1 MRILNLFYKN
11 INSLE
16 GEGRIDFAQGPIAE
30 SGVFAITGP
39 NGSGK
44 TSILDVITLALYGE
58 TFRFSKPADHVIT
71 KNTEQGIAQ
80 VEFALGGEIYRSSWQ
95 ANRDNNPPS
104 MSLSRISGEA
114 EQMLAE
120 NASQVRQQLSELT
133 GMDFH
138 KFSKSM
144 VLPQGDF
151 AAFLNALDSERMDI
165 LEKISGADLYAQY
178 QRQTERQ
185 LPEAQAK
192 VAQLEQEIALIPLL
206 SNPEL
211 EAAEQDLQDFQDQAE
226 ALLAEQQQ
234 LDQQALALQNI
245 EQLQQQRQQLEQ
257 QQQSVSQ
264 RLADSGLELQTI
276 TSKTPSSQLI
286 DQLAIL
292 DNRQNQYQQASDEL
306 ASARSELAELQ
317 QQLTA
322 NNDRPAPYL
331 NGKNLVD
338 QKQTIDELKLKISDL
353 NLQLPQQTQLIQ
365 AIQQQLQDKTTSL
378 AQIEAELQS
387 FQGDAILSTDFP
399 DVVQLRNLRNE
410 LAELNR
416 QAKTQTKLTKTTT
429 SAVKKTQT
437 TLSAAQNR
445 IESLKTQITEN
456 QRKLAELA
464 PGQQLDDIKELQID
478 QQNRVKDFE
487 QLLKIAET
495 NARLTKKSWLNWFGS
510 KPVLESADQSELQ
523 SQVDELKAEISREE
537 NISKVL
543 ERAITSENLIKKMTA
558 ERKKLVDGQPCHLC
572 GSVQH
577 PFVLRMPIFNDS
589 KRALIDQRAKIQ
601 TLKTQLQTKL
611 NQLTAIEKNT
621 SHQTAKEKFL
631 QQKRSDWTVL
641 ANRLNALSSGL
652 EINQLS
658 QHKKLLSE
666 ENDEL
671 SKINNL
677 LRDYLEMQ
685 RSIDKAKAEIENK
698 QTQLQTLAVT
708 REELDETWN
717 QQPQELIDLQQRLNN
732 CIAEEKALSAKLE
745 TQLASIGEKLPKQG
759 KENALFDKLNSRRQD
774 QQIRELRQKGLN
786 EEIVYLQQQ
795 LQAGQAD
802 LIQLQQAFNNSNQ
815 ALDDEQWLG
824 LHLAILEKQQ
834 LIASQEQQLN
844 LQQLELEG
852 MQRVVAGNI
861 AEAGFGSIND
871 FHALLRLIDRQPEL
885 EENYKAY
892 AEQLNQ
898 LNAQLNQLNIALQQ
912 ELLGFDSSLSALDLQ
927 SLKTQLAQKLDICK
941 QEIQTLENKL
951 YKQQQYR
958 EKHQI
963 LEAELIQQYRK
974 LAQAKA
980 EMDSITDQQG
990 GLRRRVQQLLIDK
1003 LLSEANRILEKINGR
1018 YYLRNSES
1026 EHGLALEIED
1036 SKQNNLRRLPKTL
1049 SGGESFVVSLS
1060 LALALAELANN
1071 GQSIESLF
1079 LDEGFGNLDAESLY
1093 LAMGALEGLSIQG
1106 KTVGVISHVEGV
1118 KKRIKTQIELVKK
1131 PNGLSEL
1138 KLVA

>member
-58 TFRFSKPADHVIT
+58 TFRFSKPAEHVIT
-71 KNTEQGIAQ
+71 KNTAQGIAQ
-80 VEFALGGEIYRSSWQ
+80 VEFALGGETYRSSWQ
-95 ANRDNNPPS
+95 ANRNDLPS
-104 MSLSRISGEA
+104 MILSRISGEA
-114 EQMLAE
+114 EQVLAQ
-120 NASQVRQQLSELT
+120 NPSQVRQQLSDIT

-178 QRQTERQ
+178 QRQAERQ

-192 VAQLEQEIALIPLL
+192 VAQLEQDIALIPLL

-211 EAAEQDLQDFQDQAE
+211 EAAEQDLQDFQEQAE

-245 EQLQQQRQQLEQ
+245 QQLHQQRQQLEQ

-264 RLADSGLELQTI
+264 KLADSGLELQTI

-292 DNRQNQYQQASDEL
+292 DNRQNQYQQASNEL
-306 ASARSELAELQ
+306 ASARSELGQLQ
-317 QQLTA
+317 QQLAT

-338 QKQTIDELKLKISDL
+338 QKQAIDSLKLKLSDL
-353 NLQLPQQTQLIQ
+353 NLQLPQQTQLVQ
-365 AIQQQLQDKTTSL
+365 AIQQQLQDKTATL

-437 TLSAAQNR
+437 TLSATQTR
-445 IESLKTQITEN
+445 IENLKNQITEN
-456 QRKLAELA
+456 QSKLAELA
-464 PGQQLDDIKELQID
+464 PGKQLDDLKELQID
-478 QQNRVKDFE
+478 QQNRVKSFE
-487 QLLKIAET
+487 ELLKFAET
-495 NARLTKKSWLNWFGS
+495 NARLTKKSWFDWFGG
-510 KPVLESADQSELQ
+510 KPAIESADESELQ

-572 GSVQH
+572 GSAQH
-577 PFVLRMPIFNDS
+577 PFVLRMPVFNDA
-589 KRALIDQRAKIQ
+589 KRALVDQRAKIQ
-601 TLKTQLQTKL
+601 ALKTQLQIKL
-611 NQLTAIEKNT
+611 NQLTAIQKNT
-621 SHQTAKEKFL
+621 SHQSAKEKFL
-631 QQKRSDWTVL
+631 QQKRSDWTML
-641 ANRLNALSSGL
+641 ANRLNALSNGL
-652 EINQLS
+652 EITQLS

-677 LRDYLEMQ
+677 LRDYLEIQ
-685 RSIDKAKAEIENK
+685 RSIEKAKAEIDSK
-698 QTQLQTLAVT
+698 QTQLETLSVT
-708 REELDETWN
+708 RQELDETWN
-717 QQPQELIDLQQRLNN
+717 QRPQEFIDLEQRLNS
-732 CIAEEKALSAKLE
+732 CITEEKALSAKLE
-745 TQLASIGEKLPKQG
+745 AQLATMGEKLPKPG

-774 QQIRELRQKGLN
+774 QQIRELRQKGLS
-786 EEIVYLQQQ
+786 EEIAQLQQQ
-795 LQAGQAD
+795 LKTSQAD
-802 LIQLQQAFNNSNQ
+802 LIQLQQAFNTSNQ

-834 LIASQEQQLN
+834 LIASQEQQLS

-852 MQRVVAGNI
+852 MQSVVAGNI
-861 AEAGFGSIND
+861 AEAGFGSISQ
-871 FHALLRLIDRQPEL
+871 FQALLNLIERQTEL
-885 EENYKAY
+885 EQNYKAY

-898 LNAQLNQLNIALQQ
+898 LNQQLSQLDIALQQ
-912 ELLGFDSSLSALDLQ
+912 AFIGIDSSLSASDLQ
-927 SLKTQLAQKLDICK
+927 SLQAQLAQKLDICK
-941 QEIQTLENKL
+941 QEIQTLEHKL

-963 LEAELIQQYRK
+963 LEAELIQQYRQ

-980 EMDSITDQQG
+980 EMDLISDQQG

-1018 YYLRNSES
+1018 YYLRNRDS

-1036 SKQNNLRRLPKTL
+1036 TKQNNLRRLPKTL

-1131 PNGLSEL
+1131 ANGLSEL

>member
-16 GEGRIDFAQGPIAE
+16 GEGRIDFAHGPIAE

-58 TFRFSKPADHVIT
+58 TFRFSKPAEHVIT
-71 KNTEQGIAQ
+71 KNTTQGIAQ
-80 VEFALGGEIYRSSWQ
+80 VEFALGGETYRSNWQ
-95 ANRDNNPPS
+95 VSRNDLPS
-104 MSLSRISGEA
+104 MTLSRISGEA
-114 EQMLAE
+114 EQILAQ
-120 NASQVRQQLSELT
+120 NPSQVRQQLSEIT

-178 QRQTERQ
+178 QRQAERQ

-192 VAQLEQEIALIPLL
+192 VAQLEQDIALIPLL
-206 SNPEL
+206 SNSEL
-211 EAAEQDLQDFQDQAE
+211 EAAEQDLQDFQEQAE
-226 ALLAEQQQ
+226 SLLAEQQQ
-234 LDQQALALQNI
+234 LDQQLLTVENI
-245 EQLQQQRQQLEQ
+245 QQLRAQRQQLEQ
-257 QQQSVSQ
+257 QQQSISQ
-264 RLADSGLELQTI
+264 QLADSASQLETI
-276 TSKTPSSQLI
+276 TTKTPSSQLL

-292 DNRQNQYQQASDEL
+292 HNRQSQYQQASDNL
-306 ASARSELAELQ
+306 ASARSELAQLQ
-317 QQLTA
+317 QQLAA

-331 NGKNLVD
+331 NAKNLVD
-338 QKQTIDELKLKISDL
+338 QKQTIDELKLQVSNL
-353 NLQLPQQTQLIQ
+353 NLQLPQQTQLVQ
-365 AIQQQLQDKTTSL
+365 AIQQQLQDKTVTL
-378 AQIEAELQS
+378 TQIEAELQS
-387 FQGDAILSTDFP
+387 YQGDAILLQDFP

-416 QAKTQTKLTKTTT
+416 QLKSQTKWTKTTT
-429 SAVKKTQT
+429 DAVKKNQS
-437 TLSAAQNR
+437 TLSATETR
-445 IESLKTQITEN
+445 IETLKTQIAEN
-456 QRKLAELA
+456 QQKLADLA
-464 PGQQLDDIKELQID
+464 PGKQLADIQELQID

-495 NARLTKKSWLNWFGS
+495 NIRLTKKSWFAWFAS
-510 KPVLESADQSELQ
+510 KPAIESADETELQ
-523 SQVDELKAEISREE
+523 GEIDELKAEISREE
-537 NISKVL
+537 NISQVL
-543 ERAITSENLIKKMTA
+543 QRAITSENLIKKMTA

-577 PFVLRMPIFNDS
+577 PFVLRMPVFNDS
-589 KRALIDQRAKIQ
+589 KRALVDQRAKIQ
-601 TLKTQLQTKL
+601 ALKTQLQTKL
-611 NQLTAIEKNT
+611 NQLTAIQKNS
-621 SHQTAKEKFL
+621 SHQSAKEKFL

-641 ANRLNALSSGL
+641 ANRLNALSNGL
-652 EINQLS
+652 EITQLS

-677 LRDYLEMQ
+677 LRDYLEIQ
-685 RSIDKAKAEIENK
+685 RNIDKAKAEIETK
-698 QTQLQTLAVT
+698 QSQLQTLAVT
-708 REELDETWN
+708 RQELDETWN
-717 QQPQELIDLQQRLNN
+717 QRPQEFIDLEQRLNS

-745 TQLASIGEKLPKQG
+745 AQLAAMGEKLPKPG

-774 QQIRELRQKGLN
+774 QQIRELHQKGLN
-786 EEIVYLQQQ
+786 EEIAQLQQQ
-795 LQAGQAD
+795 LQISQAD
-802 LIQLQQAFNNSNQ
+802 LNQLQQSLNSATQ

-834 LIASQEQQLN
+834 LIASQEQQLI
-844 LQQLELEG
+844 LQQLELDG
-852 MQRVVAGNI
+852 MQSVVAGNI
-861 AEAGFGSIND
+861 AEAGFGSISQ
-871 FHALLRLIDRQPEL
+871 FQALLSLIERQPEF
-885 EENYKAY
+885 EQQYQTY
-892 AEQLNQ
+892 SEQLNQ
-898 LNAQLNQLNIALQQ
+898 LNGQLTQLDIALQQ
-912 ELLGFDSSLSALDLQ
+912 QLIGFDSNLSIGDLQ
-927 SLKTQLAQKLDICK
+927 RLKAQLAQQLDICK
-941 QEIQTLENKL
+941 QEIQSLEHKL
-951 YKQQQYR
+951 DKQQQYR

-963 LEAELIQQYRK
+963 LEAELIQQYRQ

-980 EMDSITDQQG
+980 EIDLINDQQG

-1018 YYLRNSES
+1018 YYLRNTDSD
-1026 EHGLALEIED
+1026 HGLALEIED
-1036 SKQNNLRRLPKTL
+1036 TKQNNLRRLPKTL

-1093 LAMGALEGLSIQG
+1093 LAMSALEGLSIQG

-1131 PNGLSEL
+1131 TNGLSEL